1 MEIKNNIMGAKSRI
15 IEKKLLNKEKKS
27 SIKGCCLKI
36 IPESELM
43 PGLTSDWRLFY
54 AFWTASE

>member
-15 IEKKLLNKEKKS
+15 IEKKLLKKEKKS

-36 IPESELM
+36 IPKLELM
-43 PGLTSDWRLFY
+43 PGLISD
-54 AFWTASE
+54 